1 MFHTRSLYDGVSS
14 AGSGVRAV
22 AGRLAC
28 LSALLT
34 FVLAP
39 AAPGQLLAQV
49 PASDLEGKEIIMVTG
64 STGGLGRAVALAFAG
79 PGTHIIVHGRNVER
93 GQAVVEQAE
102 AAGSTARFLQA
113 DLGSFAQV
121 RGLIN
126 TIKRDYDRLDLL
138 INNAGIGRGQPNAP
152 HEESADGHELRFQVN
167 YLSHLLITRELL
179 PLLRAGAPSRVV
191 SVSSAAQR
199 GGMIHFDDVML
210 ESPPYEG
217 STAYGQSKLAQVFMT
232 LDLEEELEGTGV
244 TANAVHPGGYLDTDM
259 VAERCAVPGP
269 GCTPTLSPEDGAMF
283 VVNASRSP
291 RSGVYFNTSVVGEIN
306 PQALDPEARRRLR
319 ELSMQLVGLN

>member
-1 MFHTRSLYDGVSS
+1 MSHTRSLYNGVLS
-14 AGSGVRAV
+14 AGSRVRAV
-22 AGRLAC
+22 AGRLAF

-34 FVLAP
+34 IVLAP

-49 PASDLEGKEIIMVTG
+49 PASDLEGREIIMVTG

-102 AAGSTARFLQA
+102 AAGSTARFVQA
-113 DLGSFAQV
+113 DLGSLAQV
-121 RGLIN
+121 RGAIN

-152 HEESADGHELRFQVN
+152 REESADGYELRFQVN
-167 YLSHLLITRELL
+167 YLSHLLIARELL
-179 PLLRAGAPSRVV
+179 PLLQAGAPSRVV
-191 SVSSAAQR
+191 SVSSGAQS

-210 ESPPYEG
+210 ENPPYDG
-217 STAYGQSKLAQVFMT
+217 GTAYGQSKLAQVFMT
-232 LDLEEELEGTGV
+232 LDLEEELKGTGV

-259 VAERCAVPGP
+259 VAERCSVPGP

-283 VVNASRSP
+283 IVNAARSP
-291 RSGVYFNTSVVGEIN
+291 RSGVYFDTSVVGEIN
-306 PQALDPEARRRLR
+306 PQALDPATRRQLR
-319 ELSMQLVGLN
+319 ELSLQLVGLN